1 MKSLLS
7 RPFPFG
13 EGPPSPVPPAN
24 NQHKTSDDA
33 SANITRVVVCLSSP
47 SCHSSQRQ
55 RTLTER
61 GWGSKSLRTSA
72 QNLHHPP
79 ANPLSFFAAAL
90 HVTQLSPIN
99 PIIVISDIL
108 TQREASLS
116 RLLAVVLWW

>member
-13 EGPPSPVPPAN
+13 EGPPSTIPPPN

-33 SANITRVVVCLSSP
+33 SADITRVIVCLSP
-47 SCHSSQRQ
+47 SRHLSQRMIC
-55 RTLTER
+55 
-61 GWGSKSLRTSA
+61 KHNVRTSA

-79 ANPLSFFAAAL
+79 AKPLSFLAAKL

-108 TQREASLS
+108 AQLS
-116 RLLAVVLWW
+116 VSGC